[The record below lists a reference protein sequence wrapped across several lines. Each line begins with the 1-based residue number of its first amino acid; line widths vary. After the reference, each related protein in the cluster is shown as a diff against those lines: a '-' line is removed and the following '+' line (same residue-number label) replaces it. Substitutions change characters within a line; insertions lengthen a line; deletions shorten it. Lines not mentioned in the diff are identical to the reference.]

1 MKSPSV
7 HSRVLGS
14 RTPYS
19 SSLVMA
25 CTAPQCAVRTA
36 AVAAKLRVTK
46 PCLPSS
52 RAAHLWLYHVHHSL
66 YTLHPLQSPHQD
78 PPGSGL
84 ATTTGTNHHQAVAQH
99 RNLVQLQYL
108 KGGGATKRRE
118 NTSRSRRAYEGEVE
132 QWAVER
138 ELDLCLDQ
146 LKTMHGLIFQG
157 AKCENYPKGN
167 LECTYVRERRAH
179 Y

>member
-25 CTAPQCAVRTA
+25 CTAPQCTVRTA

-108 KGGGATKRRE
+108 KGGATKHRE